1 LTWDKTVVSVRIG
14 VLQFTRN
21 DDNIKENIERARE
34 LISSSSADL
43 VFMSENWLSRDPV
56 DIVEY
61 MDTVENLSKIK
72 RDVYIFSG
80 CQYVRLGNTI
90 RSVGLAAIN
99 GESRI
104 SCEKIYPSN
113 AVGER
118 GRISPGVYIDPVPT
132 KSGLVGCVAC
142 VDVMYPE
149 IARLHALSGAIIIY
163 NPASMPY
170 DRLHLWHS
178 IGVARS
184 AENQVFYVGVNTLGT
199 TYVDGRPTKGG
210 SFVVDHTGN
219 IIFSVTE
226 EEGLFEVDLDLS
238 LINEIRERRR
248 YIDDVKET
256 ISSFYDRLRFMITH
270 R

>member
-1 LTWDKTVVSVRIG
+1 MVRVKIG
-14 VLQFTRN
+14 VLQFPR
-21 DDNIKENIERARE
+21 DDEVLEKNVEKARE
-34 LISSSSADL
+34 LIQSSTADL
-43 VFMSENWLSRDPV
+43 IFMSENWLSKKPV

-61 MDTVENLSKIK
+61 MNIVENLSMT
-72 RDVYIFSG
+72 REDAYVFSG
-80 CQYVRLGNTI
+80 CQYVKLGNTI
-90 RSVGLAAIN
+90 RSVGLAAIT

-118 GRISPGVYIDPVPT
+118 GKISPGVYIDPVPT
-132 KSGLVGCVAC
+132 KAGLVGCVAC
-142 VDVMYPE
+142 VDIMYPE
-149 IARLHALSGAIIIY
+149 IARLHALSGAVLIY

-170 DRLHLWHS
+170 DRLNLWHS
-178 IGVARS
+178 IGVARA

-199 TYVDGRPTKGG
+199 TYVDGRPTVGG
-210 SFVVDHTGN
+210 SFVVDPTGN
-219 IIFSVTE
+219 IVFSVTE

-238 LINEIRERRR
+238 MIDEIRERRR

-256 ISSFYDRLRFMITH
+256 VSSFYDRFRFMMTH